1 MEKKP
6 YKPFTKT
13 EMKILVYNKVKRGMD
28 YNSAVKQLENEI
40 KEMEKIDIATKRGDN
55 QTHTANAKQMLSP
68 GSI

>member
-6 YKPFTKT
+6 YKPFTRT
-13 EMKILVYNKVKRGMD
+13 EMKMLVYNKVKSGMD
-28 YNSAVKQLENEI
+28 YNSAVKQLEEEI
-40 KEMEKIDIATKRGDN
+40 KEMEKIATKRGDN

>member
-28 YNSAVKQLENEI
+28 YNSAVKQLQEEI
-40 KEMEKIDIATKRGDN
+40 IEMEKIELATTTGK
-55 QTHTANAKQMLSP
+55 KQNKI
-68 GSI
+68 G